1 MRSKLF
7 CSLLS
12 VAATCVIGCSSA
24 DHALPADGAKPVP
37 IRVEY
42 DPNAEPAF
50 YRLAIECNKYY
61 LKELPVVVREH
72 MEAFIKTDF
81 PKLCADSWDID
92 RWAQF
97 TAGIRQFKI
106 QDGVF
111 LTIIQLGT
119 MYHGKP
125 PISSMGMFSDGSGKN
140 SYTEKWPWDHKTGR
154 LGRLTFFGGLTPG
167 RYSVSNEAFAIVLRI
182 REQMIRDGKID
193 PDSSGLRQ
201 QTEAKSPDVGRK
213 E

>member
-1 MRSKLF
+1 
-7 CSLLS
+7 
-12 VAATCVIGCSSA
+12 VIGCGS
-24 DHALPADGAKPVP
+24 DDRALPAYATKPVP

-42 DPNAEPAF
+42 DPNVEPAF

-61 LKELPVVVREH
+61 LKELPVEVREH
-72 MEAFIKTDF
+72 LEAFVKTDF

-97 TAGIRQFKI
+97 TAGCRQFKI

-125 PISSMGMFSDGSGKN
+125 PVSSMGMFADASGN
-140 SYTEKWPWDHKTGR
+140 DSQTEKWPWDHKTGR
-154 LGRLTFFGGLTPG
+154 LGRLTFFGGLAPG
-167 RYSVSNEAFAIVLRI
+167 RYSASNEAFAIILRT

-193 PDSSGLRQ
+193 PNTWALQR
-201 QTEAKSPDVGRK
+201 KSEPK
-213 E
+213 PSAAEPN